1 MDHISHENG
10 KFSHVIRM
18 RKKGLR
24 MRKVCMRT
32 ACEILNRADEVHTL
46 LTHIQLRGLTHMQL
60 RGLTHIQLREFV
72 GSTDVI

>member
-1 MDHISHENG
+1 MRNTCDRITCEKNRLHAMDHISHENG

-32 ACEILNRADEVHTL
+32 ACEILNRTDDNTL
-46 LTHIQLRGLTHMQL
+46 DAQT
-60 RGLTHIQLREFV
+60 
-72 GSTDVI
+72 

>member
-1 MDHISHENG
+1 MMGHISHENG

-32 ACEILNRADEVHTL
+32 ACEILNRTDE
-46 LTHIQLRGLTHMQL
+46 IQTQQ
-60 RGLTHIQLREFV
+60 T
-72 GSTDVI
+72 TVIK